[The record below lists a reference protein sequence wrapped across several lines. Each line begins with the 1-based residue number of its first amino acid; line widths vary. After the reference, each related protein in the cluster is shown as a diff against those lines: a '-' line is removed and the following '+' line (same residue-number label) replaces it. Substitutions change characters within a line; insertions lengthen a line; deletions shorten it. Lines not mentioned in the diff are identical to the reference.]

1 MNEITSLLPHTFA
14 DVLTTSDA
22 ARELKLSQDRVTR
35 LLEQGELVGLR
46 QANRWFLTPA
56 AIAAFRRRRYG
67 ATQDLALRALEAE
80 GVRLT
85 AKQRAICDALKD
97 GTSMTAASRLT
108 ELPRPSLYAQ
118 LRLIQRKLD
127 KQLGSPSNL
136 PHLPPLPDPSL

>member
-1 MNEITSLLPHTFA
+1 MNDMTSLLPQAFA
-14 DVLTTSDA
+14 GVLTTSDA
-22 ARELKLSQDRVTR
+22 ARELNLSQDRVTR

-67 ATQDLALRALEAE
+67 ATQDLALRALAAE

-85 AKQRAICDALKD
+85 PKQRAICDALKD
-97 GTSMTAASRLT
+97 GTSMTAASRVT

-127 KQLGSPSNL
+127 KQSTSPSNIH
-136 PHLPPLPDPSL
+136 PLPPQPDPSL